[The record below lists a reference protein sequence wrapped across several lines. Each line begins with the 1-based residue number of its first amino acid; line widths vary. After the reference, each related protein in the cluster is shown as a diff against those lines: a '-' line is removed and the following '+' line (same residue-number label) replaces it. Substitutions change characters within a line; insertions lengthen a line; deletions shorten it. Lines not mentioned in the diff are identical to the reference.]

1 MKVKKF
7 TAPTM
12 PEVMQKVRKE
22 LGADAVILHSKAI
35 HTGGFLG
42 LFKKRNIEVVAA
54 LDKEPKRQKQAE
66 QQVTKPRVSEKE
78 VKWKEPAA
86 TKPDQGMLQELRD
99 LKSLIELNSNTG
111 NLPQY
116 PAAYRLFYE
125 HLLSQDMEEEMAER
139 LVSSMYGH
147 NPEAG
152 RDSFVELLAEEL
164 ADRFPEGAFEG
175 ISYEKKFV
183 HFVGP
188 TGVGKTTTIAKIA
201 AKSVLKDNK
210 RVAFITTDT
219 YRIAAIDQL
228 KTYSKILD
236 VPMEIAYNLD
246 DYRSAR
252 EKFKDFD
259 LVLVDT
265 AGRNFRDE
273 KYVKELAQIIDLNQD
288 IDTYLVLS
296 LAAKSADLMEIYR
309 QFEKVPIKQLVFTKK
324 DETAS
329 YGAMAG
335 LSMASGKGIAY
346 ITTGQDVP
354 DDIESVDVQKLA
366 KMIVGEF
373 ADV

>member
-22 LGADAVILHSKAI
+22 LGADAVILHSKVI
-35 HTGGFLG
+35 HTGGLLG

-54 LDKEPKRQKQAE
+54 LDKQQEKQKKDSKLEVKPSRDSIKTKEMEAE
-66 QQVTKPRVSEKE
+66 QPKI
-78 VKWKEPAA
+78 
-86 TKPDQGMLQELRD
+86 DQSLVQELRD

-111 NLPQY
+111 NQPVY
-116 PAAYRLFYE
+116 PAAYQLFYQ
-125 HLLSQDMEEEMAER
+125 HLLSQGMAQETAEK
-139 LVSSMYGH
+139 LVSGMH
-147 NPEAG
+147 EHRPDAARN
-152 RDSFVELLAEEL
+152 SFVDVLAEEL
-164 ADRFPEGAFEG
+164 DRMFPPDAFEG
-175 ISYEKKFV
+175 INYDKKFV

-201 AKSVLKDNK
+201 ASSVLKDNK

-236 VPMEIAYNLD
+236 IPMEIAYTLD

-252 EKFKDFD
+252 EKFKEFD

-265 AGRNFRDE
+265 AGRNFRD
-273 KYVKELAQIIDLNQD
+273 KRYVKELAEIIDLNQD

-296 LAAKSADLMEIYR
+296 LAAKSADLLEIYR
-309 QFEKVPIKQLVFTKK
+309 QFESVPIKQLVFTKK

-329 YGAMAG
+329 YGAMAD
-335 LSMASGKGIAY
+335 LTMASGKGIAY
-346 ITTGQDVP
+346 LTTGQDVP
-354 DDIESVDVQKLA
+354 DDIESVDVKKLA
-366 KMIVGEF
+366 GWIAGGF
-373 ADV
+373 ADE

>member
-54 LDKEPKRQKQAE
+54 LDKEPERQKQTD
-66 QQVTKPRVSEKE
+66 QQAIKPAASIKE
-78 VKWKEPAA
+78 VKGKESDRVKA
-86 TKPDQGMLQELRD
+86 DQGLLQELRD

-111 NLPQY
+111 SLPQY

-125 HLLSQDMEEEMAER
+125 HLLKQDMEEKTAEN
-139 LVSSMYGH
+139 LVSSMYERS
-147 NPEAG
+147 PEAG

-164 ADRFPEGAFEG
+164 ESKFQQDAFEG
-175 ISYEKKFV
+175 ISYDKKFV

-188 TGVGKTTTIAKIA
+188 TGVGKTTTIAKVA
-201 AKSVLKDNK
+201 ANSVLKDNK
-210 RVAFITTDT
+210 KVAFITTDT

-228 KTYSKILD
+228 KTYSRILD
-236 VPMEIAYNLD
+236 VPIEIAYNLD

-273 KYVKELAQIIDLNQD
+273 KYVNELAEIIDLNHD

-296 LAAKSADLMEIYR
+296 LAAKSDDLMEIYR
-309 QFEKVPIKQLVFTKK
+309 QFEKVPIKQLIFTKK

-335 LSMASGKGIAY
+335 LTLTSGKGIAY
-346 ITTGQDVP
+346 LTTGQDVP
-354 DDIESVDVQKLA
+354 DDIESVDVKKLA
-366 KMIVGEF
+366 KLIVGGF

>member
-22 LGADAVILHSKAI
+22 LGADAVILHSKAV

-54 LDKEPKRQKQAE
+54 LDKEPERKKQAE
-66 QQVTKPRVSEKE
+66 QQVTKPVASEKE
-78 VKWKEPAA
+78 VKWKESDRFKA
-86 TKPDQGMLQELRD
+86 DQGMLQELRD

-116 PAAYRLFYE
+116 PAAYQLFYK
-125 HLLSQDMEEEMAER
+125 HLLSQDMEEETAER
-139 LVSSMYGH
+139 LVSSMYEH
-147 NPEAG
+147 NPDAG
-152 RDSFVELLAEEL
+152 RDSFVELLTEEL
-164 ADRFPEGAFEG
+164 AGRFRKDAFEG

-201 AKSVLKDNK
+201 ANSVLKDNK

-273 KYVKELAQIIDLNQD
+273 KYVKELAEIIDLNQD

-335 LSMASGKGIAY
+335 LSMVSGKGIAY
-346 ITTGQDVP
+346 LTTGQDVP

-366 KMIVGEF
+366 KLIVGDF